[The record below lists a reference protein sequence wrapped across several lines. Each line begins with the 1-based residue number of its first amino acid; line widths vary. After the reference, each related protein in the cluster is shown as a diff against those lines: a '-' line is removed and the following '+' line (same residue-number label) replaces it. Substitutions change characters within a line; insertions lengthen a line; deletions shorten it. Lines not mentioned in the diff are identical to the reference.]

1 MSLYITMI
9 RIMGMLL
16 RGDLIR
22 KKCVKGELF
31 MLIVA
36 GVNII
41 KEVFNCFRI
50 FQHKKIPRVLLRFH
64 KFSSSPFKQLP
75 LRQTNQKL
83 LI

>member
-1 MSLYITMI
+1 MSLFITMI

-50 FQHKKIPRVLLRFH
+50 FQHRKILAFYIDSINFH
-64 KFSSSPFKQLP
+64 HRLSNNYHFAKQIKSS
-75 LRQTNQKL
+75 
-83 LI
+83 